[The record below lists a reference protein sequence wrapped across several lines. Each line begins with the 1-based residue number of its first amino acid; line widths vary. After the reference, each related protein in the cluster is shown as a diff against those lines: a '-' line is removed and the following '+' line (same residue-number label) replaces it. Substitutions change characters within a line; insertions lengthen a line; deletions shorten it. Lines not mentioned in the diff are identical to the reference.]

1 MMILLMTI
9 MMMIM
14 MILISIMSFTF
25 GKSESHCIP
34 LHCDE
39 RTSFSP
45 RQSDTYVGI
54 SIMMMMTVV
63 TTIIMTMTMQIMW
76 IWSDYLVSSY
86 LVESVHLA
94 SESCNKQPVKIIYHK
109 YFSIV
114 DILEISWRT
123 FSMAATPSCSWAE
136 RWTAVP
142 PSPINFNFQT
152 FAIF

>member
-9 MMMIM
+9 MMMI
-14 MILISIMSFTF
+14 ISIMSFTF

-76 IWSDYLVSSY
+76 IWPDYLVSSY

-94 SESCNKQPVKIIYHK
+94 SESCNKQPVKIWA
-109 YFSIV
+109 SN
-114 DILEISWRT
+114 DISQIFCQSWISSRYLGEPFPWLQL
-123 FSMAATPSCSWAE
+123 PP
-136 RWTAVP
+136 VP
-142 PSPINFNFQT
+142 GQRDGQLYLRPL
-152 FAIF
+152 